1 MKSQEIHG
9 TLTTGLLGSLD
20 RTPQSCR
27 ATETQSH
34 RAAEQRKGLDTVTGY
49 EAPVICLLWWVW
61 TAIARMEQISHQ
73 DHARFQK
80 WPRTSDVREGEI
92 LLGRESILADT
103 HPKW

>member
-1 MKSQEIHG
+1 MKSQEIRG
-9 TLTTGLLGSLD
+9 TLTTGPSGSLD
-20 RTPQSCR
+20 RTPQSR
-27 ATETQSH
+27 

-49 EAPVICLLWWVW
+49 EAPVIRLLWWVW
-61 TAIARMEQISHQ
+61 TAIARMERISHQ

-80 WPRTSDVREGEI
+80 GPRTSDVREGEI